1 MVFRHP
7 VGMFSPLWLLLWT
20 DPNALIDAVKRSD
33 SAGLLILEQGRAV
46 AEYQPDKAVHVQ
58 SVSKPMLSLMAGCL
72 RTDGK
77 LPSIDVTLGETLP
90 ELKNDPKGVVT
101 MRQLMAHVSGI
112 AAPVGQN
119 GQNTPEFKR
128 LKDTRRFAF
137 AQPMDA
143 APGTK
148 YRYNNTGMILLGAML
163 ERIAGEPAPKYLER
177 RLFAPMGIRSAK
189 WMKDGAGN
197 AYGYMGLVI
206 SARDLVKLGQLVLE
220 EGRWEGR
227 QLVDAA
233 WMRESSRQVTYP
245 AVSEKLGLVWMM
257 ESGEAGKEPLLIYHS
272 GDGGNWLIVF
282 PGLKVVAARVRDS
295 SSADSIEFPKLVYQQ
310 FRAAGR

>member
-1 MVFRHP
+1 MHAMTP
-7 VGMFSPLWLLLWT
+7 VLTWLLLAA
-20 DPNALIDAVKRSD
+20 DSNALIEAVKRSD
-33 SAGLLILEQGRAV
+33 TAGMVILDQGRTV

-58 SVSKPMLSLMAGCL
+58 SVSKTMLSLAAGCL

-77 LPSIDVTLGETLP
+77 LPSIEVTLGAVLP

-101 MRQLMAHVSGI
+101 MRQLMAHVSGV
-112 AAPVGQN
+112 AAPVGAN
-119 GQNTPEFKR
+119 GLNTEEFKR

-137 AQPMDA
+137 AQPMNA

-163 ERIAGEPAPKYLER
+163 ERIAGEPVPRYLGR

-189 WMKDGAGN
+189 WLKDGAGN

-206 SARDLVKLGQLVLE
+206 NAQDLAKLGQLVLE
-220 EGRWEGR
+220 EGRWDGK
-227 QLVDAA
+227 QLVDAE
-233 WMRESSRQVTYP
+233 WMRESTQRAAYP
-245 AVSEKLGLVWMM
+245 EVNPNVGLVWMRQG
-257 ESGEAGKEPLLIYHS
+257 GEAGQPPLLIQHS
-272 GDGGNWLIVF
+272 GDGGNWLMVF

-310 FRAAGR
+310 FRKQ